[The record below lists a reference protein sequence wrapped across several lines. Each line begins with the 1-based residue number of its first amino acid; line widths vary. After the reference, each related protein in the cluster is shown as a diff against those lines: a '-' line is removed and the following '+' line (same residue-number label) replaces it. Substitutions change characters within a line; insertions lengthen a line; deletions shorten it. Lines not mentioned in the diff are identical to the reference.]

1 MQSYLVLSVYSNS
14 LVLIPLSDHLF
25 EQVCNVECVH
35 APSSYHDILANF
47 VDAVTVAAGAA
58 AAKGVVVV
66 GDGEA
71 AAAADA

>member
-25 EQVCNVECVH
+25 EQVCTIDCVH

-58 AAKGVVVV
+58 AAPDVVV